1 LQTVFSGF
9 EELLRGLGDPY
20 PSLYC
25 DNGTMTIFN
34 VASLDVPFKLTAIGS
49 DWDDFCRENNFVVGD
64 NICFKFNLLYST
76 GFAHVYKI

>member
-25 DNGTMTIFN
+25 DNETMTIFN
-34 VASLDVPFKLTAIGS
+34 VASLDVPFKLTAIG
-49 DWDDFCRENNFVVGD
+49 GD
-64 NICFKFNLLYST
+64 
-76 GFAHVYKI
+76 